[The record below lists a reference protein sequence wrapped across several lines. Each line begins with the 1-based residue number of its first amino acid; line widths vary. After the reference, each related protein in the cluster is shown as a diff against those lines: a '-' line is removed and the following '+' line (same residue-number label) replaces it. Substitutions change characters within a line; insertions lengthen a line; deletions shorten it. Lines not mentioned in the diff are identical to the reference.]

1 MEGEIGSGKSTTNTT
16 LMYLYCT
23 KNKLDYKDKVFK
35 YGRQIARVTTSVE
48 VKEAGDIILADS
60 PGTNDFQ
67 SSLSDY
73 EIQKMKHECMSK
85 LFRDST

>member
-16 LMYLYCT
+16 LMYLYC
-23 KNKLDYKDKVFK
+23 KENGLDYKDKTFK
-35 YGRQIARVTTSVE
+35 YGRQIGRVTTSVE

-60 PGTNDFQ
+60 PGTNDFK

-73 EIQKMKHECMSK
+73 
-85 LFRDST
+85 